1 MYARR
6 RGSWAISEDSAGNA
20 VGLHVLFA
28 SGKRPDRAAIR
39 DFVLANRA
47 VAISH
52 DPVEPNAGD
61 QAGGGSFDW
70 IELLRDGLTF
80 DLAGLSPGPAIA
92 APAMEHRFGLDHSTG
107 ANALES
113 MALVPGV
120 HLAAGAHT
128 LPVMRVQCAL
138 VCDIVRHFDGVE
150 AVAWPPAQSG
160 IGARYFES
168 VTAAWLDGGP
178 FPALGLTAFCEN
190 PDGSLQSAGLSYW
203 IGQELQIAPALSAD
217 KVVATR
223 LGVRLVNHL
232 VAIGGI
238 DRSERVVGPDG
249 NRLIMRPAHN
259 ERLIRVTPE

>member
-6 RGSWAISEDSAGNA
+6 RGSWAISKGSAGDA

-39 DFVLANRA
+39 DFVRSNRS

-52 DPVEPNAGD
+52 DPVEPSAVN
-61 QAGGGSFDW
+61 QADGGGFDW

-92 APAMEHRFGLDHSTG
+92 PPEMEHRFGLDE
-107 ANALES
+107 AARADALEG

-120 HLAAGAHT
+120 HLAAGANT

-138 VCDIVRHFDGVE
+138 ICDIVRHFDAVE
-150 AVAWPPAQSG
+150 AVAWPPARSG

-203 IGQELQIAPALSAD
+203 IGQELQIAPVLSAD
-217 KVVATR
+217 KVVAAR

-238 DRSERVVGPDG
+238 DRNERVVGPDG
-249 NRLIMRPAHN
+249 NRLIMRPAQN